1 MQPPTLT
8 DLTIAPLAL
17 YDTGDF
23 WRQAHQLYRSTL
35 LDEVMPFWEQY
46 GRDTTY
52 GGIGNVL
59 DDEGNTLGHDKFLW
73 SQGRALWTFS
83 ALYNR
88 IEPRPE
94 WLAFADHIYRY
105 LLHNGRDERGHW
117 MYRLDKDGHILDR
130 DISIYADGFAMY
142 GLGEYFAATNNET
155 ALNMALDTA
164 QQIQKRLAQ
173 PGSYGVAPY
182 EIPPG
187 LKTHGIAMIFS
198 FFFYNLGEIVGNI
211 RLQGDGLMFAQ
222 EILEEF
228 YRPDKDAILEF
239 VTLDGQF
246 SDTGPGRTCVPGHAL
261 EALWFLITIFE
272 RSGHVQ
278 HISQCCRLIRR
289 HLELAWDD
297 KRGGLMLGQDIDGRQ
312 PVYWEQH
319 RCKAL
324 WVHVEALVA
333 TAYAY
338 HHTHEP
344 WCLEWHQRIQEFT
357 FAHYPVPSGGWRNWI
372 DEYNQ
377 PMPSPALPVKD
388 PLHLPRALIYLTRL
402 TEDRLLAPIL

>member
-1 MQPPTLT
+1 MQTLNLT
-8 DLTIAPLAL
+8 DLPNSLISHRSS
-17 YDTGDF
+17 GDF
-23 WRQAHQLYRSTL
+23 WRDAHSLYRDTL
-35 LDEVMPFWEQY
+35 LNEVMPFWEQY
-46 GRDTTY
+46 GKDTTY

-59 DDEGNTLGHDKFLW
+59 DDEGNTLSHDKFIW

-88 IEPRPE
+88 IDQNPR
-94 WLAFADHIYRY
+94 WLSFADHIYHY
-105 LLHNGRDERGHW
+105 LRRNGRDLHGRW
-117 MYRLDKDGHILDR
+117 MYRLDKDGKVLER
-130 DISIYADGFAMY
+130 DTSIYADGFAMY
-142 GLGEYFAATNNET
+142 GMAEYYAATRDENALKIALQT
-155 ALNMALDTA
+155 ARNVQD
-164 QQIQKRLAQ
+164 RLAH

-182 EIPPG
+182 EIPTG
-187 LKTHGIAMIFS
+187 LKTQGIAMIYS
-198 FFFYNLGEIVGNI
+198 FFLYNLGEVAGDSK
-211 RLQGDGLMFAQ
+211 LCGDGLMFAQ

-228 YRPDKDAILEF
+228 YNPERDAILEF
-239 VTLDGQF
+239 VNLDGTF
-246 SDTGPGRTCVPGHAL
+246 SDTPPGRTCVPGHVL

-272 RSGHVQ
+272 RSGHTQ
-278 HISQCCRLIRR
+278 HISKCCRLIRR
-289 HLELAWDD
+289 HLELAWDQNL
-297 KRGGLMLGQDIDGRQ
+297 GGLMLGLDIDYQ
-312 PVYWEQH
+312 EPVYWQQH

-357 FAHYPVPSGGWRNWI
+357 FTHYPVPSGGWRNWL